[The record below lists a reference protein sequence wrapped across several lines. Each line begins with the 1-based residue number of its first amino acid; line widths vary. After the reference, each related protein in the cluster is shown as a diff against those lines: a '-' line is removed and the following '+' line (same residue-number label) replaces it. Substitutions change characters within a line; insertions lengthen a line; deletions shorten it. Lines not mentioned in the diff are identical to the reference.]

1 MQQPAGAPLDSPSV
15 SGSYARALRAF
26 LASRGLPGGDTAWGM
41 RGVRVEGTALGDAL
55 VGGGRELGDPML
67 GVAFG
72 TRVGCAG
79 FGLLGVAAATATSL
93 GEAVRHLQRFE
104 SLTSTL
110 GRVRVTR
117 AGRAVTLAWRPV
129 RPVAPAVVEGILAGW
144 VSFGRYLLGERVAVR
159 GLSFAH
165 ARGAAVSAYEQ
176 QLDCPVR
183 FGDEHASVTV
193 DADLLDARPR
203 LADARVN
210 AAIGAWLD
218 RCAVAVDAPVGLH
231 ATRRVAALLAA
242 QATLDEVD
250 ERFVATA
257 LCIGPRTLQRR
268 LAAEGSR
275 FRALLD
281 AARAQH
287 AIVTLLHDT
296 PRLAQLGAD
305 VGFREQSSLCRA
317 FRRWTGY
324 APLPLKARLGPVF
337 QELRPAAYEPRAPS
351 PEPPDPSSREPE
363 RQAP

>member
-1 MQQPAGAPLDSPSV
+1 MLPTIAVPFDSPSV
-15 SGSYARALRAF
+15 SGSYARALCSF
-26 LASRGLPGGDTAWGM
+26 LGSRGLPAAGGMAGVRIAGDT
-41 RGVRVEGTALGDAL
+41 LGDAL
-55 VGGGRELGDPML
+55 VDGGRELDDPLL
-67 GVAFG
+67 GVRFG

-110 GRVRVTR
+110 GGVRVRR

-159 GLSFAH
+159 GLDFGH
-165 ARGAAVSAYEQ
+165 ARSAAVSAYEQ
-176 QLDCPVR
+176 QLECPVR
-183 FGDEHASVTV
+183 FGADEASVTV
-193 DADLLDARPR
+193 DAELLDARPR
-203 LADARVN
+203 FADARFN
-210 AAIGAWLD
+210 AALGAWLA
-218 RCAVAVDAPVGLH
+218 RCTVAMAAPDSLH
-231 ATRRVAALLAA
+231 ATRRVAGLLASRGA
-242 QATLDEVD
+242 PGEVD
-250 ERFVATA
+250 ERLVAAA
-257 LCIGPRTLQRR
+257 LGLERRTLQRR
-268 LAAEGSR
+268 LAAEGAS
-275 FRALLD
+275 FRTLLD

-287 AIVTLLHDT
+287 AIVALLQDA

-337 QELRPAAYEPRAPS
+337 LELRPALDDVRSPSLPPLQPRD
-351 PEPPDPSSREPE
+351 PET
-363 RQAP
+363 